1 MADDNTKKTE
11 EKYETSSSARLGPA
25 TLGGVE
31 GLGTLQILR
40 ATTEEMEII
49 EANGTWRLSGDDDKQ
64 NTSALKESDVVTYKG
79 RLDDAK
85 NPDQNDIEIKVRIS
99 HVRTYTYDE
108 LEGEPERVLYRFS
121 PEEPLSL

>member
-1 MADDNTKKTE
+1 MAEDKTKTTDD
-11 EKYETSSSARLGPA
+11 YELSSSARLGPA

-40 ATTEEMEII
+40 ADTEEKEII
-49 EANGTWRLSGDDDKQ
+49 EANGTWRLDGDDDKQ
-64 NTSALKESDVVTYKG
+64 DTGSLKEGDVVTYKG

-85 NPDQNDIEIKVRIS
+85 NPDKNEIETKVRIS

-108 LEGEPERVLYRFS
+108 VEGEPERTLYRFS
-121 PEEPLSL
+121 PEEPLPL